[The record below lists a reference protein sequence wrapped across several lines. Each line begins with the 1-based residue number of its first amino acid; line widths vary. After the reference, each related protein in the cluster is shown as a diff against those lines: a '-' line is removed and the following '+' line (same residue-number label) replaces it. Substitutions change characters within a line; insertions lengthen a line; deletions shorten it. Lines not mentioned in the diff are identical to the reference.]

1 MPGKPKTEPKPE
13 AKAEW
18 PKGDPNEMTLA
29 EILYEVQ
36 QRLTVPKS
44 LTNTYGKYQYRNI
57 EQINRAVKK
66 ILADYPGVV
75 LRYHDEITIRDGWR
89 YIVSTCS
96 LERGTDKIFEHGFAR
111 EPEHKSKF
119 DDAQVTGAS
128 CSYARKFAA
137 QALFAIDGEDD
148 PDEQDASKQA
158 LPTSSNRQGQPR
170 PVQPNQGQPA
180 PAPRPSYRGQQANYA
195 PAPWE

>member
-1 MPGKPKTEPKPE
+1 MANDPKTE

-18 PKGDPNEMTLA
+18 PKGDPKEMTLA

-44 LTNTYGKYQYRNI
+44 LTNDYGKYQYRNL

-66 ILADYPGVV
+66 ILADYPGVI

-96 LERGTDKIFEHGFAR
+96 LERGTDKIFEQGFAR
-111 EPEHKSKF
+111 ESEHKSKF
-119 DDAQVTGAS
+119 DDAQVTGS
-128 CSYARKFAA
+128 SSSYARKFAA

-148 PDEQDASKQA
+148 PDEQNANKKA
-158 LPTSSNRQGQPR
+158 LPTSNNRQGQQR
-170 PVQPNQGQPA
+170 PMQQRQAQPT
-180 PAPRPSYRGQQANYA
+180 PAPRPSYRGQQQNYA